1 MVYHKIYSLIST
13 TLSGKKVPSDATS
26 MPQGEGETIYIL
38 HFEPEDP
45 MKIQGGVS
53 VALLSSFI
61 FFGEN
66 VLQQHINIIIIVH
79 YYHC

>member
-1 MVYHKIYSLIST
+1 M
-13 TLSGKKVPSDATS
+13 PSDATS

-66 VLQQHINIIIIVH
+66 VLQQHIIIIIIVH